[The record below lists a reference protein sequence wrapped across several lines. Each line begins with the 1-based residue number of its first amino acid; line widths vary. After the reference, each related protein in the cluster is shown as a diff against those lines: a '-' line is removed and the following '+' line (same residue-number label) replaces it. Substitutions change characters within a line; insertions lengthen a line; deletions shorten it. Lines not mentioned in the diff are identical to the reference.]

1 MHLGNEVVK
10 NDYDIDGDFTCKW
23 SEIEDALFK
32 AIGAEQNVTR
42 LSNFLDMNYTN
53 FKDQPLELLFDQVD
67 REVDSS
73 LGRSK
78 EVVKDSKNR
87 SQAYLTFAL
96 LTKYSLMFDIV

>member
-1 MHLGNEVVK
+1 M
-10 NDYDIDGDFTCKW
+10 DYDITGDFTCKW
-23 SEIEDALFK
+23 KEIEEALYK

-67 REVDSS
+67 RKVDSF

-78 EVVKDSKNR
+78 EVVKDAKNR
-87 SQAYLTFAL
+87 YHAYLTFAL
-96 LTKYSLMFDIV
+96 LTK